1 MIEQFGF
8 TSIRE
13 VIAALFLLGGL
24 VFFVGSAIGMLR
36 LPDFYSRIHASGNSE
51 TLGCTLSFI
60 GLMIYEGPTLTAV
73 KMAFV
78 FLLVFMANPIGSHI
92 LSKAAY
98 KSGHPV
104 WTLQSKGAK
113 KLVGLEK
120 ADHSADEP
128 VGHIRKKVVK
138 RRKEI
143 NKMQIYTIEALLL
156 VFLILITCAVIFCKD
171 ILSAAIIY
179 SAFSFCAVL
188 LYLMMGSP
196 DVAFTEAVI
205 GTISTIFFV
214 ASLKKIDRWC
224 K

>member
-8 TSIRE
+8 TSPRE
-13 VIAALFLLGGL
+13 VIAALFLLSGL

-60 GLMIYEGPTLTAV
+60 GLMIYEGPTLTAA

-78 FLLVFMANPIGSHI
+78 FLLVFMAHI

-128 VGHIRKKVVK
+128 VGHIRKKPAKTNRNQVHK
-138 RRKEI
+138 
-143 NKMQIYTIEALLL
+143 Y
-156 VFLILITCAVIFCKD
+156 
-171 ILSAAIIY
+171 
-179 SAFSFCAVL
+179 
-188 LYLMMGSP
+188 
-196 DVAFTEAVI
+196 
-205 GTISTIFFV
+205 
-214 ASLKKIDRWC
+214 LKKKGD

>member
-8 TSIRE
+8 TSLRE
-13 VIAALFLLGGL
+13 VIAALFLLSGL

-60 GLMIYEGPTLTAV
+60 GLMIYEGPTLTAA

-113 KLVGLEK
+113 
-120 ADHSADEP
+120 S
-128 VGHIRKKVVK
+128 
-138 RRKEI
+138 
-143 NKMQIYTIEALLL
+143 
-156 VFLILITCAVIFCKD
+156 
-171 ILSAAIIY
+171 LS
-179 SAFSFCAVL
+179 VWK
-188 LYLMMGSP
+188 G
-196 DVAFTEAVI
+196 
-205 GTISTIFFV
+205 
-214 ASLKKIDRWC
+214 
-224 K
+224 